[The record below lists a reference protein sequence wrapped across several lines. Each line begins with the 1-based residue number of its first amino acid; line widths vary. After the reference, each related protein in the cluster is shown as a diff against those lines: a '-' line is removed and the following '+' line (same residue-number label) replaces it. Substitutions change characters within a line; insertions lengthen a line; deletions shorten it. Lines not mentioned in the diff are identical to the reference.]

1 MSFVF
6 FFDIFIT
13 YTNWNNYLQKFMYIV
28 RRMHKND
35 DGDGMRMR
43 SYAVKSVLLCYV
55 LLCHVLLCYVMS
67 CYVPWC
73 CVVCVYMDC
82 DRRWEGRHV
91 WVEASTCNDI
101 K

>member
-6 FFDIFIT
+6 FLDIFIT

-55 LLCHVLLCYVMS
+55 MFFYVMLCHVMFHGVVLFVFIWIVIVDGRGAMFGWRHPPVM
-67 CYVPWC
+67 
-73 CVVCVYMDC
+73 
-82 DRRWEGRHV
+82 
-91 WVEASTCNDI
+91 T
-101 K
+101 